1 MAMEAGPDGPGPLI
15 ALAAVVAGMG
25 ALLMKLVD
33 RVLNRAPKDGSTE
46 SAACVRI
53 QADIESIKATV
64 TTISET
70 LKDHRNTHHDIYAKV
85 ELVTNNVSRI
95 EGKMDR

>member
-1 MAMEAGPDGPGPLI
+1 MAMETGPDGPAPLI
-15 ALAAVVAGMG
+15 AMAAVVAAMG

-33 RVLNRAPKDGSTE
+33 RVLKRAPKDGSAA
-46 SAACVRI
+46 SAACVAM
-53 QADIESIKATV
+53 QKDIESIKATV

-70 LKDHRNTHHDIYAKV
+70 LKDHRSTHHDIYAKV